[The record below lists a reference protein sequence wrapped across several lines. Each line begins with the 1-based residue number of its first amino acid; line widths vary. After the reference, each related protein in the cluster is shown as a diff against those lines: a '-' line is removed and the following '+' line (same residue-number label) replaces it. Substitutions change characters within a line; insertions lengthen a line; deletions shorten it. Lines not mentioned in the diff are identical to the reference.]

1 MKNECVLYDSM
12 VSEEDFD
19 YARDFLKDFENDNPS
34 EDDIYD
40 QAYFE
45 KQVEFDDFE
54 KMLKTIDKDINLD
67 IIALA
72 DVGRWNGR
80 FSGYKELRGLGDILN
95 VGGSIEE
102 LKYFI
107 DGKDLKSVQ
116 YHHDG
121 TNYIV
126 YRMLKP
132 YLSDYIYKK
141 ILEGSEKHIK
151 RYTSPLGG
159 IIKSFIGGKEK

>member
-1 MKNECVLYDSM
+1 MKREYVLYDSM
-12 VSEEDFD
+12 ISEADLDIAMDCLEDLED
-19 YARDFLKDFENDNPS
+19 YEPS
-34 EDDIYD
+34 ADDIYD

-45 KQVEFDDFE
+45 KQVEFEDFE
-54 KMLKTIDKDINLD
+54 TLLKTIDKDVNLD

-80 FSGYKELRGLGDILN
+80 FNGYKELKGLGDILN
-95 VGGSIEE
+95 VGGSIQD

-121 TNYIV
+121 RNYIV
-126 YRMLKP
+126 YRLVKP
-132 YLSDYIYKK
+132 YISDYIYDK
-141 ILEGSEKHIK
+141 ILNGSEKHIK
-151 RYTSPLGG
+151 RYTSPLGD
-159 IIKSFIGGKEK
+159 IIKSFL